1 MEAANLRD
9 GGFSV
14 GCIVPGH
21 ESQPRGAGGI
31 TFDVGTL
38 AAAGMK
44 KVGYDIFSLGL

>member
-21 ESQPRGAGGI
+21 ESQPRGAEEE
-31 TFDVGTL
+31 
-38 AAAGMK
+38 
-44 KVGYDIFSLGL
+44 SLLMLTH